1 MDTRLPGR
9 LRPGLGAR
17 IATAELES
25 ACGAARIVRACGSA
39 GCGHRA
45 DNRRTFG
52 PIPRWARHDHAGDC
66 HDQHGR
72 TALNDLIESAFPRP
86 GGARIGF
93 GAQRMRLGL
102 RSTAVLP
109 GWPGTSTRRP
119 GPQTPIPA
127 TAISVRLCHPAT
139 ASTRATGEHQGER
152 GAGEQA
158 PGHRS
163 HQVLFFRI
171 STAAVLQA
179 LASRRSPRHRTLP
192 AAPPDRP
199 GPPNVLLH
207 GERYVRVLDATAERR
222 PVDLRVPTA

>member
-1 MDTRLPGR
+1 MPYDRHQALPGI
-9 LRPGLGAR
+9 LHQAPSQQVAR
-17 IATAELES
+17 
-25 ACGAARIVRACGSA
+25 VRACGSA

-45 DNRRTFG
+45 YNRRTFG

-139 ASTRATGEHQGER
+139 ASTRAT
-152 GAGEQA
+152 
-158 PGHRS
+158 
-163 HQVLFFRI
+163 
-171 STAAVLQA
+171 AASIRANEARANKRRVIVVIRCCSS
-179 LASRRSPRHRTLP
+179 ASAR
-192 AAPPDRP
+192 PPCCR
-199 GPPNVLLH
+199 L
-207 GERYVRVLDATAERR
+207 
-222 PVDLRVPTA
+222 